1 MSVTPVVPTGCT
13 LELVSATTVG
23 QYRFGPDG
31 SVSATIGMTDGPV
44 CAPVWAYR
52 AVGDTSIELWREE
65 ERLEVWTEIQRVD
78 DTLLVT
84 CSGSR
89 LTFRISP

>member
-1 MSVTPVVPTGCT
+1 MTTVVPTGCT
-13 LELVSATTVG
+13 LELVSETAVG

-31 SVSATIGMTDGPV
+31 SVSATIGMKDGPV
-44 CAPVWAYR
+44 CAPAWVYR
-52 AVGDTSIELWREE
+52 VVSDTSIELSREG
-65 ERLEVWTEIQRVD
+65 ERLELWTEIQRVD
-78 DTLLVT
+78 DALHVT